1 MIHEFMIGNW
11 CAVVLQDGV
20 GAATGAAARLITS
33 WPLER
38 VERELAALGTP
49 ALELTIGYNCLAVQT
64 PDGWVLMDGGQGT
77 LTGRQGDLLNA
88 LAEAGLKPEDIALI
102 FISHCHADHYGGL
115 VHDETGTLVF
125 PNARYVTGATEWEHW
140 TSPALLAE
148 YQATAPDRYQALTE
162 RLMPIRPHLT
172 LCRVGDEIWPGMIAV
187 ESPGHTPGHL
197 SLLIENGSESLLYI
211 GDAAVHP
218 VHLKFPETVFFNDSL
233 PEKSPATRRALI
245 DLARAKSAKI
255 LACHFKFPGFFDLP
269 ADWPVEG

>member
-11 CAVVLQDGV
+11 RAVVLQDGV
-20 GAATGAAARLITS
+20 GAAAGAAARLVTNWS
-33 WPLER
+33 LER

-88 LAEAGLKPEDIALI
+88 LTEAGLTPEDIALI

-115 VHDETGTLVF
+115 VHDETGALVF
-125 PNARYVTGATEWEHW
+125 PNARYVTGTAEWKHW

-148 YQATAPDRYQALTE
+148 YQATAPDRYRAITE
-162 RLMPIRPHLT
+162 RLMPIQSRLT
-172 LCRVGDEIWPGMIAV
+172 LCSAGDEIWSGMTAV
-187 ESPGHTPGHL
+187 DSPGHTPGHL
-197 SLLIENGSESLLYI
+197 SLLIESGGESLLYI
-211 GDAAVHP
+211 GDAAIHP
-218 VHLKFPETVFFNDSL
+218 VHLKFPETVFFNDSQ

-245 DLARAKSAKI
+245 GLARANNAKMI
-255 LACHFKFPGFFDLP
+255 ACHFAFPGIFDLP
-269 ADWPVEG
+269 VGWPVEG